1 MVTVLDVFHT
11 ITDNLDKLGT
21 EYLHL
26 TDEGMIKRNNIIFN
40 LTDQRTDETIS
51 VKLDSEVKAF
61 YANKYLDI
69 IYMPKNIDEEVY
81 TGKKLSGTYRIK
93 IKYEKVVVDNPV
105 SKNADVMMTIDTKYY
120 TVDKKGNKFMWK
132 KVKKHDDKIAVLNE
146 SIVRIVKSSLPES

>member
-120 TVDKKGNKFMWK
+120 TVDKKGKKFMWK
-132 KVKKHDDKIAVLNE
+132 KVNKHDDKIAVLNE
-146 SIVRIVKSSLPES
+146 TIVRIVKSSLSES